1 MLRIRIRKLLA
12 SLDQDP
18 QKYADPRIRIQKLKK
33 KLLQKPKSELLK
45 MRDFKIFLNSEW
57 FIKLKHKNKRT
68 KQDKKFEISVL
79 VNKIQ

>member
-1 MLRIRIRKLLA
+1 
-12 SLDQDP
+12 
-18 QKYADPRIRIQKLKK
+18 
-33 KLLQKPKSELLK
+33 